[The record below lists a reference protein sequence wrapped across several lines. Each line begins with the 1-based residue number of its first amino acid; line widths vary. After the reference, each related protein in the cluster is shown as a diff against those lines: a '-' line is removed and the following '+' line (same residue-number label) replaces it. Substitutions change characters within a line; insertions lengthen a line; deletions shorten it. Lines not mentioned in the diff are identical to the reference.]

1 MLTHLPI
8 SLRIHLTTLIAVV
21 GLLALAGIEINAR
34 RDAAETART
43 AILRHLVEAAST
55 ITAHY
60 QREEAAGRATRAEAQ
75 SRALEAIRAIRYRG
89 EEYVW
94 VNDMTPIMV
103 MHPFRPDLEGKP
115 LGDIKDPTGFRLFV
129 GIVDAVRASGS
140 GTVGYLWPR
149 PGAQQPVE
157 KLSYVQQFAP
167 WDWVLGSGVYV
178 DDLRQEQFII
188 LRDGIGLALLA
199 ATLVGLLAWMV
210 ARGIVRP
217 LAAATRATVA
227 LAGGDLTTPVPGTA
241 RRDELGVLA
250 KALETFRA
258 EGLEKQRMASEA
270 IAVQQTQERR
280 RSAMASHTQD
290 FGASISGVMGMLGR
304 AAEAMRQTAEEV
316 ASGAERTSEGT
327 AATAAG
333 AAASAQNLAA
343 VASATEELTASVSE
357 VARQVGH
364 AATAMKDAVT
374 QAEATDRTVRG
385 LSEAAGQIGSVV
397 RLIGQIAGQTN
408 LLALNATIEA
418 ARAGEAGKGFA
429 VVASEVKTLAGQTA
443 SATQEISRH
452 IATIQAA
459 TGGAVEAV
467 AEVGRAIARVDEVST
482 AIAAAVEQ
490 QAAATHEIA
499 QQVQSVSR
507 QTEAATES
515 LALVAAA
522 AEGAGSAGRSVRSA
536 ADEVAQVSH
545 TLREEVDQFLT
556 AMRREDESRRQY
568 ERIDCGDASARICLT
583 GGQQEWPAKLR
594 NISRGGAALVCS
606 LQPPPAPGNDLR
618 VTLPGAQQPILGR
631 VARVL
636 DDGIAL
642 VFRQDATTLAEV
654 DAAIAMV
661 EAAGLPKARTAA

>member
-1 MLTHLPI
+1 MLNQLPI

-21 GLLALAGIEINAR
+21 GLLALAGIEISAR
-34 RDAAETART
+34 RDTAEAGRA
-43 AILRHLVEAAST
+43 AILRHVVESATTIAA
-55 ITAHY
+55 HH

-94 VNDMTPIMV
+94 INDMTPSMV

-115 LGDIKDPTGFRLFV
+115 LGDFKDPTGFRLFV
-129 GIVDAVRASGS
+129 GFVDAVRANGA

-157 KLSYVQQFAP
+157 KLSYIHRFAP

-178 DDLRQEQFII
+178 DDLRQEQFVI

-199 ATLVGLLAWMV
+199 AALVGMLAWLV
-210 ARGIVRP
+210 ARGIVKP

-227 LAGGDLTTPVPGTA
+227 LAGGDLATPVPGAA
-241 RRDELGVLA
+241 RRDELGILA

-258 EGLEKQRMASEA
+258 EGLEKHRMAGEA
-270 IAVQQTQERR
+270 IAVQQAQDRR
-280 RSAMASHTQD
+280 RMAMASHTQD
-290 FGASISGVMGMLGR
+290 FGASISGVMGMLGK

-327 AATAAG
+327 AATTAG

-343 VASATEELTASVSE
+343 VAAATEELTASVSE

-364 AATAMKDAVT
+364 AATAARDAVT

-418 ARAGEAGKGFA
+418 ARAGDAGKGFA

-459 TGGAVEAV
+459 TGSAVEAV
-467 AEVGRAIARVDEVST
+467 AQVGQAIARVDEVST

-522 AEGAGSAGRSVRSA
+522 AEGAGSAGHAVRIA

-545 TLREEVDQFLT
+545 TLREEVDQFLI

-568 ERIDCGDASARICLT
+568 ERINCDDAPVGICLT
-583 GGQQEWPAKLR
+583 DGPREWPAKLR
-594 NISRGGAALVCS
+594 DISRGGAALVCA
-606 LQPPPAPGNDLR
+606 LHPLPVPGTDLR
-618 VTLPGAQQPILGR
+618 VKLPGAQQPVLGR
-631 VARVL
+631 VARIL
-636 DDGIAL
+636 NDGIAL
-642 VFRQDATTLAEV
+642 VFRQDATTLAGV
-654 DAAIAMV
+654 DAAIALI
-661 EAAGLPKARTAA
+661 EAASHSKDRTAA